1 MFKYSLNPA
10 IIVACKNVD
19 ELKDY
24 LNCLKEQKL
33 DLFKAFKIKYEINPM
48 KI

>member
-1 MFKYSLNPA
+1 MFKRNLNPA

-19 ELKDY
+19 ELNDY
-24 LNCLKEQKL
+24 LNCLEEQKL
-33 DLFKAFKIKYEINPM
+33 DKFKAFKIKYEMNPM